1 LHGNAIDAG
10 YNNAIK
16 SDARS
21 SRGLWQTL
29 DSRMKAVEAKLRK
42 GSHADPVILMLAVSV
57 CIFGFS
63 FLYETDFWAE
73 NEYSWKPVVLIGVF
87 LFLIYFYRR
96 LFSGNLQ
103 FTLVKDDGSYLV
115 FQNAAHVLASGWV
128 LGTRK
133 SVNKDDVLSVKIEY
147 LFSGPYWRGIFWIC
161 FTMKKQNII
170 EYWVKDR
177 EVVEKIKAFTVTAL
191 PNADLVIGE
200 RV

>member
-1 LHGNAIDAG
+1 
-10 YNNAIK
+10 
-16 SDARS
+16 
-21 SRGLWQTL
+21 
-29 DSRMKAVEAKLRK
+29 M
-42 GSHADPVILMLAVSV
+42 
-57 CIFGFS
+57 
-63 FLYETDFWAE
+63 
-73 NEYSWKPVVLIGVF
+73 
-87 LFLIYFYRR
+87 
-96 LFSGNLQ
+96 Q

-115 FQNAAHVLASGWV
+115 FQKVAHVLASGWV

-177 EVVEKIKAFTVTAL
+177 EIVEKIKAFTVAAL